1 MNYEQKYLK
10 YKQKYIHL
18 KNQQGSGLAS
28 SKEAFNSK
36 INKKYDETII
46 ILLRDRDKGLLHFEG
61 TPSKENKQVFESIF
75 EQIRERI
82 KETKD
87 GKQIDNQQMDWI
99 FKSYLNGTFG
109 NPSSLENYGRYIDT
123 YSSYKILDS
132 NKDVE
137 HPIKEENT
145 FNKTN
150 GLLQRRLF

>member
-1 MNYEQKYLK
+1 MFQNNY
-10 YKQKYIHL
+10 YKNKEIVVIPKNNL
-18 KNQQGSGLAS
+18 KNN
-28 SKEAFNSK
+28 FNVEVK
-36 INKKYDETII
+36 PNIKKTYDNI
-46 ILLRDRDKGLLHFEG
+46 R
-61 TPSKENKQVFESIF
+61 SIV
-75 EQIRERI
+75 E
-82 KETKD
+82 KD